1 MGKTIQVR
9 EVVIPLTLEQLEVYK
24 QKNPVKY
31 AAKLARGEFKDL
43 IPATPEKPEKKTEKK

>member
-9 EVVIPLTLEQLEVYK
+9 EIVVPLTLEQLEAYK

-31 AAKLARGEFKDL
+31 AAKLANGEFKDL
-43 IPATPEKPEKKTEKK
+43 LPEKSEKKTEKK